1 MANILAVLDPDK
13 KYVRKLTAF
22 MAKQDHLP
30 FEIQGFDSRVRLHTY
45 MQEHKISILLLSE
58 QWKEEDFCG
67 MADLIVLL
75 VEKRSDE
82 NLEAINSSFP
92 AICKYQAGDL
102 LCKKLLNICISM
114 PLEEMVS
121 VAQNK
126 QQTCEIIGIYSPVK
140 RSLQTSF
147 ALIYSRLRANNKKTL
162 YLNFEVFSGFHAW
175 FRKEYSTDLMD
186 LMYFLKDDPERFLLK
201 MAAMTEEFGNVKY
214 IPPAYSYEDFMQV
227 SAKQWE
233 KLILTIAQKSD
244 YEVLV
249 LDLDDQMQG
258 LFNILNLCTKI
269 YTMTKPDGLAMAKI
283 ASYEEMLKMSGKA
296 SVLDKTVKCRLP
308 AFKEIPQ
315 EVNALSYSQLADYM
329 RNKLGEEFDG

>member
-1 MANILAVLDPDK
+1 
-13 KYVRKLTAF
+13 
-22 MAKQDHLP
+22 
-30 FEIQGFDSRVRLHTY
+30 
-45 MQEHKISILLLSE
+45 
-58 QWKEEDFCG
+58 
-67 MADLIVLL
+67 
-75 VEKRSDE
+75 
-82 NLEAINSSFP
+82 
-92 AICKYQAGDL
+92 
-102 LCKKLLNICISM
+102 
-114 PLEEMVS
+114 
-121 VAQNK
+121 
-126 QQTCEIIGIYSPVK
+126 
-140 RSLQTSF
+140 
-147 ALIYSRLRANNKKTL
+147 
-162 YLNFEVFSGFHAW
+162 
-175 FRKEYSTDLMD
+175 MD

-244 YEVLV
+244 YELLV

-283 ASYEEMLKMSGKA
+283 ASYEEMLKMSGKE
-296 SVLDKTVKCRLP
+296 SVLEKTIKCRLP
-308 AFKEIPQ
+308 VFKEIPQ